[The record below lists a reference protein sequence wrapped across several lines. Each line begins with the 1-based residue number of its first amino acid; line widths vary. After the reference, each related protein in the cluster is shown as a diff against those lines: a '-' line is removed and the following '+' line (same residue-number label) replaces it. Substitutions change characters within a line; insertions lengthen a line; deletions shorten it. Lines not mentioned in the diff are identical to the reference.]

1 MLVILVVLVA
11 ILLSGPPPAHRV
23 TATFSGVTNAPGGPV
38 AVFNLANYSPLVVHV
53 FAQQINGVFIPCPTE
68 TILPRKSAT
77 ISAPIPPAT
86 DTTGSK
92 TNTVSLS
99 SPIAVEFH
107 LRRQDTHLEE
117 AREMLDSVFQT
128 VRITIPG
135 LNPDSS
141 RNLFQ
146 ISATIPAQD

>member
-1 MLVILVVLVA
+1 VLLVLVVIVA
-11 ILLSGPPPAHRV
+11 ILGSGPPPPPRV
-23 TATFSGVTNAPGGPV
+23 TATFSAVTNAPGGPV
-38 AVFNLANYSPLVVHV
+38 AVFHLANYSHLVVHV
-53 FAQQINGVFIPCPTE
+53 FAQQINGVFIPCPAE

-77 ISAPIPPAT
+77 LSAPIAPPT
-86 DTTGSK
+86 DVTGLK
-92 TNTVSLS
+92 TNSVSLS

-141 RNLFQ
+141 RNLFR